1 MQYIYQ
7 EPSWPNFFW
16 NIQGVFTK
24 LAEVKR
30 SQGYLLGKM
39 EQLGFDLPSE
49 LKILTDTV
57 IKSSEIEGES
67 LNSDQVR
74 SSVAKKLGIETEIY
88 IPSDR
93 HVDGAVDIILD
104 AINNSEKEIT
114 LERLFSWHHALFPT
128 GYSGLYKID
137 VGQFRSDLNGSMQV
151 VSGRHGKEKVHY
163 EAPPASNLYNEFDK
177 FLDYTNNSSDD
188 DLIKAAIVHLWFL
201 ILHPFDDGNGRIARA
216 LTEIFLKRSDKSEF
230 RFYSM
235 TSQLMKCRSQYYEVL
250 EATQKSSLNITNW
263 IIWFLDN
270 LQASIL
276 NSTQL
281 TQNTEKI
288 AAFWLKNSEIPFND
302 RQRKI
307 ILMLHNGFRGNLTS
321 GKWAKICKCSQDTA
335 SRDINDLIEKDI
347 LEKSGQ
353 GRSTHYLLKGF

>member
-1 MQYIYQ
+1 
-7 EPSWPNFFW
+7 
-16 NIQGVFTK
+16 
-24 LAEVKR
+24 
-30 SQGYLLGKM
+30 
-39 EQLGFDLPSE
+39 
-49 LKILTDTV
+49 
-57 IKSSEIEGES
+57 
-67 LNSDQVR
+67 
-74 SSVAKKLGIETEIY
+74 
-88 IPSDR
+88 
-93 HVDGAVDIILD
+93 
-104 AINNSEKEIT
+104 
-114 LERLFSWHHALFPT
+114 
-128 GYSGLYKID
+128 
-137 VGQFRSDLNGSMQV
+137 MQV

-288 AAFWLKNSEIPFND
+288 AAFWLKNSEISFND